1 MLARLSSCFT
11 GGCVGAVVNSVAV
24 WGAGELHVTT
34 RLGVRLDPHLTDEWL
49 PPRVLLGGL
58 WGLLLMLPMMRRR
71 SIFLRG
77 LVISLAPTLA
87 QLFYFF
93 PQSQRGMMGLS
104 LGQLTPLFVLLANAI
119 WGLVAAWWI
128 KQAGGNGGLK
138 I

>member
-34 RLGVRLDPHLTDEWL
+34 RLGVRLDPQLTDEWL
-49 PPRVLLGGL
+49 LPRVLWGGL

>member
-1 MLARLSSCFT
+1 M
-11 GGCVGAVVNSVAV
+11 AV